1 MMQSSAMNTL
11 RLLAAL
17 ATVLLAAGCAT
28 TPSEPTAPRG
38 TVIHAPAAT
47 APATPPAPPP
57 SPLESEV
64 RWMRQL
70 FDGTPV
76 AIDTERDGAMRV
88 EVPMQYAFDGEAA
101 VIKPPLAA
109 VLDRVAISMKRHPTT
124 RVHVAAPGKSAAARS
139 AAMQA
144 HLKSRGVAP
153 ARIAMAAAKRE
164 EVVALRLVPGQSVI
178 DKLDDSRLPPP
189 PAPPAH

>member
-88 EVPMQYAFDGEAA
+88 EVPMQYAFDGEGTIHGIWSIPPFSL
-101 VIKPPLAA
+101 VI
-109 VLDRVAISMKRHPTT
+109 VY
-124 RVHVAAPGKSAAARS
+124 
-139 AAMQA
+139 
-144 HLKSRGVAP
+144 
-153 ARIAMAAAKRE
+153 
-164 EVVALRLVPGQSVI
+164 RLVVI
-178 DKLDDSRLPPP
+178 PIIAS
-189 PAPPAH
+189 AM